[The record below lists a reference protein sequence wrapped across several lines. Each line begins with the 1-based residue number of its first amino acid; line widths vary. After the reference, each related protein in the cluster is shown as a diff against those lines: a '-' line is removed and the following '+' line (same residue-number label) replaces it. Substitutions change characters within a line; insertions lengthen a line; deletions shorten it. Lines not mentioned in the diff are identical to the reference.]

1 MNMNI
6 SKKFCTKSGSEK
18 EATQSKKPLKKS
30 YSITRERKAEVI
42 RDLIMKMISKAAGTD
57 TDESIAIKVMKAK
70 PELFSGNLDSVRR
83 MVSRYRSKLF
93 PVSAKQLRKQKQTDI
108 IKKYAEKFDKETDEV
123 TAFKLLANDNFK
135 SLTVGR
141 LRFMVGQVRKFGK
154 LL

>member
-1 MNMNI
+1 MNI
-6 SKKFCTKSGSEK
+6 SKKFCTKSGSGK
-18 EATQSKKPLKKS
+18 EGTQSRKPLKKS
-30 YSITRERKAEVI
+30 YSITRERKAEAIKV
-42 RDLIMKMISKAAGTD
+42 LILKMISKAAGTD
-57 TDESIAIKVMKAK
+57 TDEAIAIKVMKAK

-93 PVSAKQLRKQKQTDI
+93 PVTAKQLRKQKQTDI
-108 IKKYAEKFDKETDEV
+108 IKEYASVYQSETDEV
-123 TAFKLLANDNFK
+123 IAFKLLANDNFK

>member
-1 MNMNI
+1 MNMSI
-6 SKKFCTKSGSEK
+6 SKKFCTKSGLEK
-18 EATQSKKPLKKS
+18 EATRSRKPLKKS
-30 YSITRERKAEVI
+30 YSITREKKAESI
-42 RDLIMKMISKAAGTD
+42 RVLIMKMISKAAGTD

-108 IKKYAEKFDKETDEV
+108 IKEYASVYQSETDEV
-123 TAFKLLANDNFK
+123 IAFKLLVNDNFK

>member
-1 MNMNI
+1 
-6 SKKFCTKSGSEK
+6 
-18 EATQSKKPLKKS
+18 
-30 YSITRERKAEVI
+30 
-42 RDLIMKMISKAAGTD
+42 MISKAAGTD

-93 PVSAKQLRKQKQTDI
+93 PVSAKQLRKQNQTNI
-108 IKKYAEKFDKETDEV
+108 IKKYAEKFNKETDEV